1 MIVFDLSCNSGHRF
15 EGWFGSSADF
25 EQQQAKGM
33 VTCPRCAS
41 AIVGKA
47 PMAPAVPRKGNRAPE
62 ATPIARQP
70 ATASVPPPAP
80 MPPQVV
86 EALMQLAKV
95 QAESLKSSTWV
106 GDDFAEVSRAMF
118 YGEEDKAAIHGEV
131 SPHEAQELLEEGV
144 PVAPLLFPVAPPD
157 ELN

>member
-1 MIVFDLSCNSGHRF
+1 MIVFDLSCDSGHRF

-33 VTCPRCAS
+33 VACPQCGS
-41 AIVGKA
+41 VAIGKA
-47 PMAPAVPRKGNRAPE
+47 PMAPAVPRKGNRDPRIAPVVQHP
-62 ATPIARQP
+62 APAPISA
-70 ATASVPPPAP
+70 PAP